1 MSSKKID
8 WLEIF
13 LLLIILICV
22 FLIIFQNF
30 VITGKV
36 AEYSTPSNVSIN
48 KYLSISF
55 SQNLSEGIIFGNI
68 YSLPAINQNAS
79 HNYDGGS
86 NVSSM
91 YINVS
96 SDGNTNVD
104 FCILANAPLTNPAL
118 DVIGLGNE
126 TYSNS
131 SSSSLAL
138 PALSNETSLTLSYIK
153 SGNNI
158 STGGANYYRFWL
170 DVPIGQPSGDYNNTI
185 SFKGI
190 QAQGSC

>member
-13 LLLIILICV
+13 LLIIVLLCI

-55 SQNLSEGIIFGNI
+55 SSNLSEGIIFGDI

-79 HNYDGGS
+79 HNYDGAF

-104 FCILANAPLTNPAL
+104 FCILANAALTNPAL
-118 DVIGLGNE
+118 DTIGLGNE
-126 TYSNS
+126 TYANSSFS
-131 SSSSLAL
+131 SSSAPSLL
-138 PALSNETSLTLSYIK
+138 NEIPLTLSYVK
-153 SGNNI
+153 SGHNI
-158 STGGANYYRFWL
+158 SGGGSNNYRFWL
-170 DVPIGQPSGDYNNTI
+170 DVPIAQPSGDYNNTI

-190 QAQGSC
+190 QTGAVC